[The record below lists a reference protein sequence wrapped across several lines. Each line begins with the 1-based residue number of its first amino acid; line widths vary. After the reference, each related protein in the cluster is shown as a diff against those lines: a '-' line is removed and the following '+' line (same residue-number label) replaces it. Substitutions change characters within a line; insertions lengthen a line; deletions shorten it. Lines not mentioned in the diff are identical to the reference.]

1 MANEYINKV
10 VYGGNTLIDL
20 TGDTVTAADVQ
31 SGKIFHLKDGSTT
44 TGTNTWDS
52 NTQDATAVAA
62 EILYGKTAYVN
73 KNKITGSMPNIGV
86 QTDSITSKSQ
96 QITISQ
102 GYHDGSGKINIDPTE
117 QEKLIGSN
125 IKNGVTILGVLG
137 TLTGEEMVSV
147 TTKTVTPTVTAQ
159 TYTPPNG
166 YDYFSEFTVNAIP
179 YIETD
184 NAQGGKTVTIAGS

>member
-31 SGKIFHLKDGSTT
+31 SGKTFHLKDGSTT

-62 EILYGKTAYVN
+62 EILSGKTAYVN

-86 QTDSITSKSQ
+86 QNGSISSKSQ

-117 QEKLIGSN
+117 QDKLIGSN

-137 TLTGEEMVSV
+137 TLTGQEMVSV
-147 TTKTVTPTVTAQ
+147 TTKVVTPAVTTQ
-159 TYTPPNG
+159 TYTPPSG
-166 YDYFSEFTVNAIP
+166 CDYFSEFTVNAIP

>member
-31 SGKIFHLKDGSTT
+31 SGKTFHLKDGSTT

-62 EILYGKTAYVN
+62 EILSGKTAYVN

-86 QTDSITSKSQ
+86 QNDSINSKSQ

-117 QEKLIGSN
+117 QDKLIGSN

-137 TLTGEEMVSV
+137 TLTGQEMVSV
-147 TTKTVTPTVTAQ
+147 TTKVVTPAVTTQ
-159 TYTPPNG
+159 TYTPPSG
-166 YDYFSEFTVNAIP
+166 FDYFSEFTVNAIS

>member
-1 MANEYINKV
+1 M
-10 VYGGNTLIDL
+10 
-20 TGDTVTAADVQ
+20 
-31 SGKIFHLKDGSTT
+31 
-44 TGTNTWDS
+44 
-52 NTQDATAVAA
+52 
-62 EILYGKTAYVN
+62 
-73 KNKITGSMPNIGV
+73 
-86 QTDSITSKSQ
+86 
-96 QITISQ
+96 
-102 GYHDGSGKINIDPTE
+102 
-117 QEKLIGSN
+117 
-125 IKNGVTILGVLG
+125 G

>member
-20 TGDTVTAADVQ
+20 TGDTVAAADVQ
-31 SGKIFHLKDGSTT
+31 SGKTFHLKDGSTT

-62 EILYGKTAYVN
+62 EILSGKTAYVN

-86 QTDSITSKSQ
+86 QTGSISSKSQ

-117 QEKLIGSN
+117 QDKLIGGN

-137 TLTGEEMVSV
+137 TLTGQEMVSV
-147 TTKTVTPTVTAQ
+147 TTKVVTPAVTTQ
-159 TYTPPNG
+159 TYTPPSG
-166 YDYFSEFTVNAIP
+166 FDYFSEFTN
-179 YIETD
+179 
-184 NAQGGKTVTIAGS
+184 